1 MKVSDLKIILDT
13 LPEGSDPEIVT
24 GEVWLPERLIDTQ
37 LDNELLHFQFD
48 SAPDDSMK
56 EEEGRG
62 FVEHEIGLLH
72 SKVVEILH
80 EPAAVADK
88 AQALLGLV
96 LMAHEHSSSQVI
108 EALENLEDSH

>member
-37 LDNELLHFQFD
+37 LDNELLHLQFD
-48 SAPDDSMK
+48 SAPDDFIR

-62 FVEHEIGLLH
+62 FVEHEINLLH
-72 SKVVEILH
+72 SKVMKILH

-88 AQALLGLV
+88 AQALLGLI
-96 LMAHEHSSSQVI
+96 LMAHEQSSSQVI
-108 EALENLEDSH
+108 EAIEDLEDNH